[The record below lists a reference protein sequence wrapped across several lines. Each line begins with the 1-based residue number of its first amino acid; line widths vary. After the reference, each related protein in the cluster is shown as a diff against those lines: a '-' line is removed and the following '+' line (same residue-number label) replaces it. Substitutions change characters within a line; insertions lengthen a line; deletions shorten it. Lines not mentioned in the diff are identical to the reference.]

1 MLQKNGLEAFKK
13 CRLKVFNAFDIDM
26 ATATFESF
34 RDSSQTDKVYFPGYF
49 NGMWKTVID
58 SHGINL
64 ESTKSGLKKLA
75 DELRELKEQYISN
88 GKNIASVHTENFI
101 EVISKLLSQIDE
113 RIGASTTEIVK

>member
-1 MLQKNGLEAFKK
+1 
-13 CRLKVFNAFDIDM
+13 
-26 ATATFESF
+26 
-34 RDSSQTDKVYFPGYF
+34 
-49 NGMWKTVID
+49 MWKTVID